1 MKILYLKLK
10 NFANIFTATNKK
22 SIEIDFSKCKHNIV
36 LFVGKNGSGKTSIL
50 SELHPFATAGSMD
63 TRNDTCLIME
73 GTDGYKE
80 LHVAD
85 NDDIYIIK
93 HHYNF
98 SHGRTMKSYFSKNG
112 IELNPNGNVT
122 SFKELVK
129 LHLGLEQELL
139 RLMRL
144 GSNVSSL
151 IDMKASSRK
160 SFATDLFQ
168 DIDIYSSFHKR
179 VSEEYRVLRSLIK
192 SVVSKIEKLRIVDK
206 SEVDSIIENLNN
218 RLTAFNK
225 ERETIIEENAVL
237 KSNYNQFNDMYKLDE
252 LPELKVSLDKMI
264 SELKGIDK
272 EINKISERLSC
283 TVSLCSSDDV
293 VTMLR
298 EEVNNL
304 KIEIQ
309 VSRANIES
317 SFKLLDILYKQ
328 KEQTSSII
336 NSFISDERKKEIT
349 DMLDVLLLENENF
362 KSRFENFNPQY
373 NRDELMFLLSHLQ
386 NLDNIINDLN
396 QFSDEAKQ
404 EVLDIFQRGM
414 RVEAHV
420 HDHLKNLTREKN
432 NLNMELAKVMDTN
445 FGSNALVMYQP
456 PDCKADQCP
465 YIDFYNTSRRKNSG
479 NMESLKGSIRAID
492 NKIEYYESYL
502 DIQDVFYNIHKYIQ
516 MNEKYFKVVPELD
529 FSFKTVL
536 GLVLS
541 NKPYYNEDYITD
553 LISNLEDYNKFTELQ
568 AQIHD
573 IEKELV
579 EASKIDS
586 KIEDL
591 NKELRKINEDIF
603 TEENKQTELKKNIE
617 EIEHE
622 LADKEVILSSTI
634 TLNELYSEKRDLER
648 EFKLLAKDYKFRDGK
663 LKELSNIKNKFV
675 TNDRNLDNINHQI
688 QATNNELK
696 DYMFR
701 IQEFES
707 LTGERK
713 YLEDKFDD
721 IAILKEALSSN
732 KGIPLLYLQ
741 LYLKNCTICMNQLL
755 DIIYGGT
762 LEVCDFEINDKE
774 FKIPYMKNGMKISD
788 VIYSSQGE
796 RSFISLV
803 LSLALIIQ
811 TVEKY
816 NIMLLDEVDATLD
829 TKNRQV
835 FINLLEKLIEKTGA
849 EQIFMISHNNMFD
862 NYPVDVIMTSD
873 TDIDNLKN
881 VNVVYKG

>member
-568 AQIHD
+568 AQIQD

-701 IQEFES
+701 IQEFEN

>member
-568 AQIHD
+568 AQIQD

-688 QATNNELK
+688 QVTNNELK

-862 NYPVDVIMTSD
+862 NYPVDVVMTSD

>member
-568 AQIHD
+568 AQIQD

>member
-1 MKILYLKLK
+1 MRVTYLKLK

-22 SIEIDFSKCKHNIV
+22 SIEIDLTKCKHNIV

-80 LHVAD
+80 IHIDD
-85 NDDIYIIK
+85 NDDTYIIK

-98 SHGRTMKSYFSKNG
+98 SHGRTMKSYISKNG

-206 SEVDSIIENLNN
+206 SEVDNIVSNLNKRLVGYTKDREAIIE
-218 RLTAFNK
+218 T
-225 ERETIIEENAVL
+225 NAVL
-237 KSNYNQFNDMYKLDE
+237 KSNLNHFEDLYKLKDLPNMKLEIMEINNHIKSLNKSISKMSDE
-252 LPELKVSLDKMI
+252 IDTMVVLSSVEDYIVSIKEDIDNLKV
-264 SELKGIDK
+264 
-272 EINKISERLSC
+272 
-283 TVSLCSSDDV
+283 T
-293 VTMLR
+293 
-298 EEVNNL
+298 
-304 KIEIQ
+304 IQ
-309 VSRANIES
+309 VDKANIES
-317 SFKLLDILYKQ
+317 SFKMLDMLYKQ
-328 KEQTSSII
+328 REHT
-336 NSFISDERKKEIT
+336 NSMLKSFMSDDRKKEIT
-349 DMLDVLLLENENF
+349 DMLDILLLENENLEV
-362 KSRFENFNPQY
+362 KYKDFNPTY
-373 NRDELMFLLSHLQ
+373 TKEGLMFLLSHLQ
-386 NLDNIINDLN
+386 NLDNIILDLN
-396 QFSDEAKQ
+396 QFSDSAIK
-404 EVLDIFQRGM
+404 EVIELMQRG
-414 RVEAHV
+414 VNIANHV
-420 HDHLKNLTREKN
+420 AEHLKNLTREKN
-432 NLNMELAKVMDTN
+432 NLNIELSKLMDTN
-445 FGSNALVMYQP
+445 FGSNVLIMYQP
-456 PDCKADQCP
+456 PGCINDQCP
-465 YIDFYNTSRRKNSG
+465 YIDFYNGTKNKNKG
-479 NMESLKGSIRAID
+479 NVESLKGSIRSVD
-492 NKIEYYESYL
+492 NRIEYYETYI
-502 DIQDVFYNIHKYIQ
+502 DIQDVLYNIRKYIE
-516 MNEKYFKVVPELD
+516 MNKDYLNIIPSLD
-529 FSFKTVL
+529 LSFKTVL
-536 GLVLS
+536 AKVLVKS
-541 NKPYYNEDYITD
+541 KYYSEDYITE
-553 LISNLEDYNKFTELQ
+553 LISELEDFNKYKELKS
-568 AQIHD
+568 QISE

-579 EASKIDS
+579 EASKVDN
-586 KIEDL
+586 KVEDL
-591 NKELRKINEDIF
+591 R
-603 TEENKQTELKKNIE
+603 
-617 EIEHE
+617 
-622 LADKEVILSSTI
+622 
-634 TLNELYSEKRDLER
+634 
-648 EFKLLAKDYKFRDGK
+648 
-663 LKELSNIKNKFV
+663 KELSNIEKMIFDEESKLESNKENVSKNEEKVIVFEKMLNNTIALEEIYKERKSLTTKV
-675 TNDRNLDNINHQI
+675 ESLTEDYMFRARKAEEFSMIEDRLKINNKELDNIDHQI
-688 QATNNELK
+688 SSTNNELK

-707 LTGERK
+707 LSGERK
-713 YLEDKFDD
+713 YLEEKFED

-741 LYLKNCTICMNQLL
+741 LYLKNCTLCMNQLL
-755 DIIYGGT
+755 DIIYGGA

-774 FKIPYMKNGMKISD
+774 FKIPYVKNGMKISD

-835 FINLLEKLIEKTGA
+835 FINLLEKLIERTGA

-881 VNVVYKG
+881 VNIIYKG

>member
-1 MKILYLKLK
+1 MKVTYLKLT

-22 SIEIDFSKCKHNIV
+22 SIEIDFTKCKNNIV

-80 LHVAD
+80 IHIED
-85 NDDIYIIK
+85 NGDIYIIK

-98 SHGRTMKSYFSKNG
+98 SHGKTMKSYISKNN

-206 SEVDSIIENLNN
+206 SEVDNIVDNLNKRLQTFNNDREVIIE
-218 RLTAFNK
+218 T
-225 ERETIIEENAVL
+225 NAVL
-237 KSNYNQFNDMYKLDE
+237 KSNLNQFNEMYKLDE
-252 LPELKVSLDKMI
+252 LPEMKSVLNTMNVR
-264 SELKGIDK
+264 LKGIHK
-272 EINKISERLSC
+272 EINKLIERIPC
-283 TVSLCSSDDV
+283 TVSLCSEEDV
-293 VTMLR
+293 VEELR
-298 EEVNNL
+298 DEVNEL
-304 KIEIQ
+304 KVKIQ
-309 VSRANIES
+309 VTKANIES
-317 SFKLLDILYKQ
+317 SFKVLDLLYKQ
-328 KEQTSSII
+328 KEQTDSII
-336 NSFISDERKKEIT
+336 KSFISDERKKEIT
-349 DMLDVLLLENENF
+349 DMLDVLLLENDNY
-362 KSRFENFNPQY
+362 KNRFNDFNPTY
-373 NRDELMFLLSHLQ
+373 TKEDLMFLLSHLQ
-386 NLDNIINDLN
+386 NLDNIVNDLN
-396 QFSDEAKQ
+396 QFSDKAKQ
-404 EVLDIFQRGM
+404 EVLDIFQKGL
-414 RVEAHV
+414 RVESHV
-420 HDHLKNLTREKN
+420 HEHLKNLTREKN
-432 NLNMELAKVMDTN
+432 NLNIELAKVMDTN
-445 FGSNALVMYQP
+445 FGSNALIIYQP
-456 PDCKADQCP
+456 AECLASQCP
-465 YIDFYNTSRRKNSG
+465 YIDFYESSRKKNTG
-479 NMESLKGSIRAID
+479 NIETLKGSIRVVD

-502 DIQDVFYNIHKYIQ
+502 DIQDVFYNIRKYIQ
-516 MNEKYFKVVPELD
+516 MNEKYFNVLPELD
-529 FSFKTVL
+529 LSFKTVL
-536 GLVLS
+536 GKILS
-541 NKPYYNEDYITD
+541 GKPYYNEDYITD
-553 LISNLEDYNKFTELQ
+553 LITNLEDYNKFKELQ
-568 AQIHD
+568 IQIQD
-573 IEKELV
+573 IEKELE
-579 EASKIDS
+579 EASKVDNKID
-586 KIEDL
+586 DL
-591 NKELRKINEDIF
+591 NKELRKISQNIF
-603 TEENKQTELKKNIE
+603 DEEVKQKTLKENIDSIE
-617 EIEHE
+617 EE
-622 LADKEVILSSTI
+622 LSEKELLLSTTI
-634 TLNELYSEKRDLER
+634 NLNELYNEKTNLIKEYNVI
-648 EFKLLAKDYKFRDGK
+648 AKDYKFRECK
-663 LKELSNIKNKFV
+663 LNELSDIERRLTN
-675 TNDRNLDNINHQI
+675 NDRELNNINHQI

-713 YLEDKFDD
+713 YLEEKFDD
-721 IAILKEALSSN
+721 IAVLKEALSSN

-755 DIIYGGT
+755 DIIYNGT

-774 FKIPYMKNGMKISD
+774 FKIPYVKNGMKISD

-881 VNVVYKG
+881 VNIIYKG

>member
-568 AQIHD
+568 AQIQD

-622 LADKEVILSSTI
+622 LVDKEVILSSTI

>member
-1 MKILYLKLK
+1 MKVLYLKLK

-22 SIEIDFSKCKHNIV
+22 SIEIDFSKSKHNII

-80 LHVAD
+80 IHIAD
-85 NDDIYIIK
+85 RDDMYVIK

-112 IELNPNGNVT
+112 NELNPNGNVT

-192 SVVSKIEKLRIVDK
+192 SVISKIEKLRIVDK
-206 SEVDSIIENLNN
+206 SEVDSIVESLNN
-218 RLTAFNK
+218 RLSQYTEN
-225 ERETIIEENAVL
+225 RENIIKENAVL
-237 KSNYNQFNDMYKLDE
+237 KSNYDQFNEMYKLDE
-252 LPELKVSLDKMI
+252 LPELKIDINNMMNDLKKIDKEITKLSEKVECRVSLCSAEDMVDELRNEI
-264 SELKGIDK
+264 SELKIQ
-272 EINKISERLSC
+272 
-283 TVSLCSSDDV
+283 
-293 VTMLR
+293 
-298 EEVNNL
+298 
-304 KIEIQ
+304 IQ
-309 VSRANIES
+309 VAKANIDS
-317 SFKLLDILYKQ
+317 SFKVLDILYKQ

-362 KSRFENFNPQY
+362 KDRFSDFNPTY
-373 NRDELMFLLSHLQ
+373 NKDELLFLLSHLQ
-386 NLDNIINDLN
+386 NLDNIVNDLN
-396 QFSDEAKQ
+396 QFSEQAKQ
-404 EVLDIFQRGM
+404 EVLDIFQRGLS
-414 RVEAHV
+414 VESQALEHV
-420 HDHLKNLTREKN
+420 KNLTREKN
-432 NLNMELAKVMDTN
+432 NLNVELAKVMDTN
-445 FGSNALVMYQP
+445 FGSNALIMYQP
-456 PDCKADQCP
+456 PDCKSNQCP
-465 YIDFYNTSRRKNSG
+465 YIDYYNTSRSKNVG
-479 NMESLKGSIRAID
+479 NMEAIKGSIRAVD
-492 NKIEYYESYL
+492 NKIEYYESYI
-502 DIQDVFYNIHKYIQ
+502 DIQDVFYNIRKYIQ

-536 GLVLS
+536 SLVLQ

-553 LISNLEDYNKFTELQ
+553 LISNLEDYNKYLELQ
-568 AQIHD
+568 DKIND
-573 IEKELV
+573 IEKELT
-579 EASKIDS
+579 EASKVDN

-591 NKELRKINEDIF
+591 NKELRLINQNIF
-603 TEENKQTELKKNIE
+603 DEENKQTVLHDNIKKDETELCEK
-617 EIEHE
+617 E
-622 LADKEVILSSTI
+622 LLLTSSVS
-634 TLNELYSEKRDLER
+634 LNELYNEKKEIVR
-648 EFKLLAKDYKFRDGK
+648 ELTSLTKDYNFRNGK
-663 LKELSNIKNKFV
+663 LKELSEIKDKF
-675 TNDRNLDNINHQI
+675 TLNDRNLININHQI
-688 QATNNELK
+688 QAINNELK

-701 IQEFES
+701 IQEFDS

-713 YLEDKFDD
+713 YLEDKFED
-721 IAILKEALSSN
+721 IALLKEALSSN

-755 DIIYGGT
+755 DIIYSGT

-774 FKIPYMKNGMKISD
+774 FKIPYTKNGMKISD

-881 VNVVYKG
+881 VNVIYKG

>member
-85 NDDIYIIK
+85 NNDIYIIK

-192 SVVSKIEKLRIVDK
+192 SVVSKIDKLRIVDK
-206 SEVDSIIENLNN
+206 SEVDSIVENLNN

-225 ERETIIEENAVL
+225 EREIIIEENAVL

-420 HDHLKNLTREKN
+420 HEHLKNLTREKN

-456 PDCKADQCP
+456 PDCKTDQCP

-568 AQIHD
+568 AQIQD

-603 TEENKQTELKKNIE
+603 TEENKQTELKKSIE

-622 LADKEVILSSTI
+622 LVDKEVILSSTI

-696 DYMFR
+696 DYTFR

>member
-10 NFANIFTATNKK
+10 NFANIFTATSKK

-85 NDDIYIIK
+85 NNDIYIIK

-192 SVVSKIEKLRIVDK
+192 SVVSKIDKLRIVDK
-206 SEVDSIIENLNN
+206 SEVDSIVENLNN
-218 RLTAFNK
+218 RLTDFNK

-264 SELKGIDK
+264 SVLKGIDK

-414 RVEAHV
+414 RVEAQV

-568 AQIHD
+568 AQIQD

-603 TEENKQTELKKNIE
+603 TEENKQTELKKSIE

-622 LADKEVILSSTI
+622 LVDKEVILSSTI

-675 TNDRNLDNINHQI
+675 ANDRNLDNINHQI

>member
-568 AQIHD
+568 AQIQD

-688 QATNNELK
+688 QVTNIELK

>member
-432 NLNMELAKVMDTN
+432 NLNIELAKVMDTN

-568 AQIHD
+568 AQIQD

-622 LADKEVILSSTI
+622 LADKEVVLSSTI
-634 TLNELYSEKRDLER
+634 ALNELYSEKRDLER

>member
-479 NMESLKGSIRAID
+479 NMESLKGSIRTID

-568 AQIHD
+568 AQIQD

>member
-1 MKILYLKLK
+1 MKVLYLKLK

-22 SIEIDFSKCKHNIV
+22 SIEIDLTKCKNNIV

-80 LHVAD
+80 IHIEDKGDV
-85 NDDIYIIK
+85 YVIK

-98 SHGRTMKSYFSKNG
+98 SHGKTMKSYFAKNDA
-112 IELNPNGNVT
+112 ELNPNGNVT

-206 SEVDSIIENLNN
+206 SEVDTIVDNLNRRLVDYNKNRENIIEV
-218 RLTAFNK
+218 
-225 ERETIIEENAVL
+225 NAVL
-237 KSNYNQFNDMYKLDE
+237 RSNLNQFEDMYKLKE
-252 LPELKVSLDKMI
+252 LPGLRLEMREMNDKVKSLNNSIAKMSNSLDVMVVLSSVEDYILSLKEDINSLKVHTHI
-264 SELKGIDK
+264 SK
-272 EINKISERLSC
+272 
-283 TVSLCSSDDV
+283 
-293 VTMLR
+293 
-298 EEVNNL
+298 
-304 KIEIQ
+304 
-309 VSRANIES
+309 ANMES
-317 SFKLLDILYKQ
+317 SFKMLDVLYKQ
-328 KEQTSSII
+328 REHTSSML
-336 NSFISDERKKEIT
+336 NSFISDSRKKEIT
-349 DMLDVLLLENENF
+349 DMLDVLLLESENLESKF
-362 KSRFENFNPQY
+362 NDFNPTY
-373 NRDELMFLLSHLQ
+373 SREGLMFLLSHLQ

-396 QFSDEAKQ
+396 QFSDSAIK
-404 EVLDIFQRGM
+404 EVIEIIQRG
-414 RVEAHV
+414 VDVTSHV
-420 HDHLKNLTREKN
+420 ADHLKNLTREKN
-432 NLNMELAKVMDTN
+432 NLNMELSKIMDTN

-456 PDCKADQCP
+456 PGCLTDQCP
-465 YIDFYNTSRRKNSG
+465 YIDFYNGSRNKNTG
-479 NMESLKGSIRAID
+479 NIQSLKGSIRSVE
-492 NKIEYYESYL
+492 NKIEYYETYI
-502 DIQDVFYNIHKYIQ
+502 DIQDVLYNIRKYIE
-516 MNEKYFKVVPELD
+516 MNKEYLNIIPSLD
-529 FSFKTVL
+529 LSFKTVL
-536 GLVLS
+536 GKVLTKS
-541 NKPYYNEDYITD
+541 KYYNEDYITD
-553 LISNLEDYNKFTELQ
+553 LISELEDYNKYKELKSR
-568 AQIHD
+568 ISD
-573 IEKELV
+573 IEKELD
-579 EASKIDS
+579 EASRVDTKV
-586 KIEDL
+586 EDL
-591 NKELRKINEDIF
+591 R
-603 TEENKQTELKKNIE
+603 
-617 EIEHE
+617 
-622 LADKEVILSSTI
+622 
-634 TLNELYSEKRDLER
+634 
-648 EFKLLAKDYKFRDGK
+648 
-663 LKELSNIKNKFV
+663 KELSNIEKMIFDEESKIETSKENIAKSEDKIDTTERILDNMIILEELYKERKSLVDEVEVITKDYMFRASKAEELLQIEDKLKS
-675 TNDRNLDNINHQI
+675 NDRELDNINHQI
-688 QATNNELK
+688 RSTNNELK

-707 LTGERK
+707 LTDERK
-713 YLEDKFDD
+713 YLEEKFED
-721 IAILKEALSSN
+721 IAVLKEALSSN

-755 DIIYGGT
+755 DIIYSGT
-762 LEVCDFEINDKE
+762 LEVSDFEINDKE
-774 FKIPYMKNGMKISD
+774 FKIPYIKNGMKISD

-835 FINLLEKLIEKTGA
+835 FINLLEKLIERTGA

-881 VNVVYKG
+881 VNIIYKG

>member
-688 QATNNELK
+688 QTTNNELK

>member
-568 AQIHD
+568 AQIQD

-622 LADKEVILSSTI
+622 LAGKEVILSSTI